1 MKPWKDVTLTDDYLF
16 SQIMKDEDFCK
27 LFLEMLMGIKI
38 TKVLYLEA
46 QKEVNLFPQTKGIRM
61 DVYLEGDDE
70 IYNIEMQTVHKTNLV
85 KRMRYYH
92 SAIDVD
98 SLLRGNPY
106 DQLKKSYVI
115 FICNFDLCGDGLP
128 VYESRTVWKQN
139 GREIGDEQIKVVYN
153 TSAFEKAEDP
163 RLRALLQ
170 YLSTA
175 TVTDEA
181 RPIADKV
188 AAFKRLYPEG
198 RPHMKYELDLYD
210 KWCEGKAEGV
220 KEGIEIGKVSGREEG
235 IQQGIEQGIQQGRQE
250 SMRDIVYA
258 AFEQGLSAE
267 VIASL
272 THMPVDEVEKLRETS
287 RT

>member
-38 TKVLYLEA
+38 TKVIYLEA

-235 IQQGIEQGIQQGRQE
+235 IQQGIQQGRQE

-272 THMPVDEVEKLRETS
+272 THMPVDEIEKLRETS

>member
-16 SQIMKDEDFCK
+16 SQIMKDEEFCK

-38 TKVLYLEA
+38 TKVIYLEA

-170 YLSTA
+170 YLSTT

-188 AAFKRLYPEG
+188 AAFKRLFPDG

-220 KEGIEIGKVSGREEG
+220 KEGIEIGENRGLIKGREEG
-235 IQQGIEQGIQQGRQE
+235 IQQGIQQGRQE

>member
-16 SQIMKDEDFCK
+16 SQIMKDE
-27 LFLEMLMGIKI
+27 
-38 TKVLYLEA
+38 A
-46 QKEVNLFPQTKGIRM
+46 KGIRM
-61 DVYLEGDDE
+61 DIYLEGDDE

-220 KEGIEIGKVSGREEG
+220 KEGIEQGLEKGIEIGENRGLIKGREE
-235 IQQGIEQGIQQGRQE
+235 GIQQGRQE

>member
-38 TKVLYLEA
+38 SKVLYLEA

-61 DVYLEGDDE
+61 DIYLEGDDE

-220 KEGIEIGKVSGREEG
+220 KEGIEIGENRGLIKGREEG
-235 IQQGIEQGIQQGRQE
+235 IQQGIQQGRQVCG
-250 SMRDIVYA
+250 ILYTLL
-258 AFEQGLSAE
+258 LSRGC
-267 VIASL
+267 L
-272 THMPVDEVEKLRETS
+272 QKLS
-287 RT
+287 RL